1 MTRPRHAIT
10 LIELLIVIAIIAV
23 VIGLVIPGIQNAD
36 SPAQAH
42 RATPAARRHRS
53 IPCAYPPRSQISKK
67 GNGGRKIAF
76 TTTRSLLRFGSGN
89 FTLAERENKSAKT
102 CSRGVRRLH
111 SLGHTLTTHAPM
123 PRPITRFT
131 IQHAT

>member
-1 MTRPRHAIT
+1 MPRPATTDPNAAATPPSRPPLPDRRAD
-10 LIELLIVIAIIAV
+10 
-23 VIGLVIPGIQNAD
+23 NAD

-42 RATPAARRHRS
+42 REIPAARHHRS

-76 TTTRSLLRFGSGN
+76 TPTRSLLRFGSGN
-89 FTLAERENKSAKT
+89 FTLVARRKKSAKT
-102 CSRGVRRLH
+102 CSRGVRRPRSLLH
-111 SLGHTLTTHAPM
+111 VLTTHAPT
-123 PRPITRFT
+123 PRPVTRFA